1 MYLKHLDL
9 QGFKSFPDK
18 IKLDFDNG
26 ITAVVGPNGSGKSN
40 ISDSIKWVLG
50 EQRVKSLRGDKMEDI
65 IFAGTQ
71 MRKPLGFAEVSLTL
85 DNSDGKIPV
94 DYSEVKVTRT
104 VFRSGE
110 SKYAINGT
118 QCRLKDIH
126 ELFMDTGIG
135 REGYSIIGQ
144 GKIDEILS
152 SKGEDRRKLFEEA
165 AGIVKYKNRRNET
178 LDKLEKEQRNLERVQ
193 DIINELES
201 KVEPLRK
208 ESEKA
213 KKYIALKEELKSLE
227 ITRFY
232 NYVTKLDEN
241 LGKLEEAYRIMTDD
255 SNMKDER
262 IREIR
267 EAARLLKEEIE
278 ALDNEIALKNS
289 ELVEIKAEEEKA
301 EGAINLCVEQI
312 LNFDNNID
320 RIRNDIAQT
329 KLDVNSLTASLLELS
344 SERSALLKDMDEKN
358 ADLNNKEAEY
368 KTVESLMSV
377 NEEHI
382 EEFKSEILEE
392 MKNISEAENNKM
404 RLEALNEQFIFR
416 LEQINAEKEQA
427 ESRYEAARVHGE
439 AVKLKLSEYD
449 EKIEALNKA
458 NSDIA
463 EQKDIITEKLSK
475 IKADLEAKNRDLGE
489 KISRYSV
496 LSEMEKDYEGFFK
509 SVKSILK
516 LRDSRFKGVCG
527 AVGELIKV
535 DKKYETAIETAL
547 GAGMQNIVTV
557 DEDEAK
563 NAINYLKAN
572 SLGRASFLPLS
583 VIKGKTF
590 GNEKDELKKADGFI
604 GVASELVKFDKKY
617 KNIIDNLLGKVVI
630 MENIDEAVK
639 LSRKAGYKYRIVTL
653 DGDVLAPGGMMTG
666 GSVSRKST
674 SFFARGREIGELKDM
689 VLKLKNDIGKL
700 TDKGDKLQ
708 EELSSLEENEAS
720 NLNEMQSIRIS
731 EATLIQEYAQSE
743 EILRELGENKE
754 SLEKEAAQLEKHINT
769 TKEDIEYYADEIES
783 TREDIKELEER
794 LSAFKGTTETGKA
807 EREKLLNDLTA
818 IKVDISALKEK
829 KVAFEENISRI
840 EGEIV
845 LKNDSVSAFDENIA
859 AFEKLKAEKEE
870 EKAAFKAELEKAEER
885 FAVCSAEIE
894 ALNDK
899 KKIKSGETKDFE
911 DEQQDA
917 LESSS
922 LLKNDIFKTETKI
935 ERLKEDKQKMIDEIW
950 EEYEITYQ
958 MAEGLRDLSLTTT
971 EADKGVKGL
980 KGQIKELG
988 HVNVNAIE
996 EYRETKERYE
1006 FLTGQ
1011 RDDILSA
1018 EEKLMVMVN
1027 ELTELMKKQFS
1038 EQFKVISEN
1047 FNVVFKEMFGG
1058 GKAYLKLS
1066 DETNVL
1072 DSGIEIIA
1080 QPPGKNLQNMMLLS
1094 GGERAL
1100 TAIAILFS
1108 ILKMKPTPFCVLDEI
1123 EAALDDANVNRF
1135 AQYLK
1140 RFSDDTQFIVITHR
1154 KGTMESAD
1162 TMYGVTM
1169 QEKGVS
1175 KIISVKFEDAEKDAI

>member
-201 KVEPLRK
+201 NVEPLRK

-241 LGKLEEAYRIMTDD
+241 LDKLEEAYRIMTDD

-262 IREIR
+262 IKEIR

-289 ELVEIKAEEEKA
+289 ELVDIKAEEEKA
-301 EGAINLCVEQI
+301 EGAINLCVSQI
-312 LNFDNNID
+312 LNYDSNIE
-320 RIRNDIAQT
+320 RIKSDISQA
-329 KLDVNSLTASLLELS
+329 KLDVNSLTGSLLELG
-344 SERSALLKDMDEKN
+344 SEKSALLKVIDEKN
-358 ADLNNKEAEY
+358 ADLKNKEAEY
-368 KTVESLMSV
+368 NTVESLMSV

-392 MKNISEAENNKM
+392 MKNISDAENNKM
-404 RLEALNEQFIFR
+404 RLEALNEQFMLR

-427 ESRYEAARVHGE
+427 ESRYEAANVHKE
-439 AVKLKLSEYD
+439 AVKLKLSESD
-449 EKIEALNKA
+449 EKIEALNEENKA
-458 NSDIA
+458 
-463 EQKDIITEKLSK
+463 ITEKADAISVKLSK
-475 IKADLEAKNRDLGE
+475 IKADLEAKNRELGE

-496 LSEMEKDYEGFFK
+496 LSEMEKDYEGFYK

-516 LRDSRFKGVCG
+516 LRDTRFKGVCG

-572 SLGRASFLPLS
+572 NLGRASFLPLS

-590 GNEKDELKKADGFI
+590 GNEKGELSGAEGFI
-604 GVASELVKFDKKY
+604 GIASELVKFDKKY
-617 KNIIDNLLGKVVI
+617 KSIIDNLLGKVVI
-630 MENIDEAVK
+630 MENIDHAVR

-653 DGDVLAPGGMMTG
+653 EGDVIAPGGMMTG
-666 GSVSRKST
+666 GSVSKKST

-689 VLKLKNDIGKL
+689 VLKLKSDIGKL
-700 TDKGDKLQ
+700 TAKGDELD
-708 EELSSLEENEAS
+708 EELVLLKCNETTNLEK
-720 NLNEMQSIRIS
+720 
-731 EATLIQEYAQSE
+731 IQEIRVSVASLRQEYTQSE
-743 EILRELGENKE
+743 ETLAELGEKKE
-754 SLEKEAAQLEKHINT
+754 SLEKEAALL
-769 TKEDIEYYADEIES
+769 TKQIDSATEDIEYYKDEIES
-783 TREDIKELEER
+783 TREDIKELEDR
-794 LSAFKGTTETGKA
+794 LSVFKGTTETGKA
-807 EREKLLNDLTA
+807 EREKLLGDLTA

-829 KVAFEENISRI
+829 KTAIEENISRI
-840 EGEIV
+840 EGEIE
-845 LKNDSVSAFDENIA
+845 LKNDSLSAFDENIA

-870 EKAAFKAELEKAEER
+870 EKDAFNAELDKAEAK
-885 FAVCSAEIE
+885 FALCSGEIE

-899 KKIKSGETKDFE
+899 KKIKTGETKDFE

-935 ERLKEDKQKMIDEIW
+935 ERLKEDKQKIIDEIW

-958 MAEGLRDLSLTTT
+958 MAEGLRDLTLTNT

-996 EYRETKERYE
+996 QYRETKERYE
-1006 FLTGQ
+1006 FLTSQ

-1027 ELTELMKKQFS
+1027 DLTELMKKQFA

-1066 DETNVL
+1066 DESNVL

-1108 ILKMKPTPFCVLDEI
+1108 ILKMKPSPFCVLDEI

-1140 RFSDDTQFIVITHR
+1140 RFADDTQFIVITHR

-1175 KIISVKFEDAEKDAI
+1175 KIISVKFEDAKKDAI